1 MEQTP
6 AQQLKTGIFVVLGVI
21 MIFISILLIG
31 GDKALFTS
39 YLKITSDFSQ
49 VQGLSNGSVVSL
61 SGVTVG
67 NIDRIEFISE
77 TGKLRIKMLVDE
89 SYQDQIPADSK
100 VEIRTQ
106 GALGDK
112 YLFIIPGDLK
122 SGKIKE
128 NASLEALETQDLFG
142 IISSRGSETER
153 IFDIIN
159 EVYKITKTLNQENQ
173 LQAMMKNFSQA
184 SQNLNVASQD
194 IQRISSEMRSGQ
206 LTQNANEAVKTL
218 NKLMT
223 KIDQGQ
229 GTLGLLINDRSLH
242 EQLKKLTG
250 ESDQKEHIRNSI
262 RSSIRN

>member
-6 AQQLKTGIFVVLGVI
+6 LQQLKTGFFVIAGLVMI
-21 MIFISILLIG
+21 MASILFIG

-39 YLKITSDFSQ
+39 YMHLSADFSQ

-67 NIDRIEFISE
+67 NIDQIEFVPE
-77 TGKLRIKMLVDE
+77 NGKLRVTMQVDE
-89 SYQDQIPADSK
+89 RYQNQIPKDSK

-112 YLFIIPGDLK
+112 YIFIIPGDFT
-122 SGKIKE
+122 SGKIE
-128 NASLEALETQDLFG
+128 DMAQLQALESPDLFG
-142 IISSRGSETER
+142 IISSRGSETEK

-159 EVYKITKTLNQENQ
+159 EVYKITKTINQDGQ
-173 LQAMMKNFSQA
+173 LQMMMKNFS
-184 SQNLNVASQD
+184 VASESLKTASGD
-194 IQRISSEMRSGQ
+194 IQSLSAEMREGK
-206 LTQNANEAVKTL
+206 LTKNANEAVQTL

-262 RSSIRN
+262 RSTIRN